1 MVQPV
6 VKIVEGQLSGL
17 IQKNLDGEEFYSF
30 LGVPYAEPPIGE
42 LRFKNALPIKPWK
55 GVKVATEEGPVSLQ
69 AGCLPDEIKGSE
81 DCLTLNVFT
90 KKLSEDGSML
100 PVMVWIHSGGFK
112 VGSKNTVE
120 HGPEHLMLEDVVL
133 VCINYRLGILG
144 FLNIVDTSLGIPSNV
159 GLKDQI
165 EALRWVQRNIK
176 YFGGNSK
183 NVTLFGN
190 SAGGSSVELLLHS
203 PLADGLFHRA
213 IMQSGSMLNPWVFGN
228 CRVLDFMKFIGKSC
242 STEKEAVDIL
252 MTMPG
257 QELCRHQIN
266 FCKLS
271 GKPFGLEFLGI
282 VVEPPH
288 DKALITKP
296 AIELIKST
304 DCNKVPI
311 MLGFAVDEG
320 LIFKCCNLF
329 ETVVKK
335 STSQE
340 DLFKMFLPSYINES
354 KLKEDVCTKLINH
367 YFKDENEYNTY
378 KFAGDIYF
386 IMGIL
391 ASAKHYVKKKDNPVY
406 LYKLSLDAGLN
417 ACKIASKIEI
427 PGTCH
432 GDELGYLFKQDVSNL
447 IMGDLEQTV
456 VRNMVKLWTN
466 FAKYGNPTP
475 YKEELNLE
483 WAPSN
488 NDLSYLD
495 IGEKF
500 VMESGIQEP
509 IDLWKDIY
517 VTLFQD

>member
-1 MVQPV
+1 MLQPV
-6 VKIVEGQLSGL
+6 VKIEEGKLRGLS
-17 IQKNLDGEEFYSF
+17 QKNLDGEEFYSF

-55 GVKVATEEGPVSLQ
+55 GVKDATEEGPVSLQ

-90 KKLSEDGSML
+90 KKLSEDGCHML

-112 VGSKNTVE
+112 VGSKNKVE

-159 GLKDQI
+159 GVKDQI
-165 EALRWVQRNIK
+165 EALRWVRRNIK

-257 QELCRHQIN
+257 QELCKHQIN

-271 GKPFGLEFLGI
+271 GKPFGLEVLGI

-288 DKALITKP
+288 DGALITKP
-296 AIELIKST
+296 VLELIKST
-304 DCNKVPI
+304 NCNKVPI

-320 LIFKCCNLF
+320 LVFKCCNLF

-335 STSQE
+335 IDKQTR
-340 DLFKMFLPSYINES
+340 
-354 KLKEDVCTKLINH
+354 
-367 YFKDENEYNTY
+367 
-378 KFAGDIYF
+378 F
-386 IMGIL
+386 I
-391 ASAKHYVKKKDNPVY
+391 
-406 LYKLSLDAGLN
+406 
-417 ACKIASKIEI
+417 
-427 PGTCH
+427 
-432 GDELGYLFKQDVSNL
+432 
-447 IMGDLEQTV
+447 
-456 VRNMVKLWTN
+456 
-466 FAKYGNPTP
+466 
-475 YKEELNLE
+475 
-483 WAPSN
+483 
-488 NDLSYLD
+488 
-495 IGEKF
+495 
-500 VMESGIQEP
+500 
-509 IDLWKDIY
+509 
-517 VTLFQD
+517 